1 MRGFIEELRHRN
13 VFRVGVAYIIA
24 GWLIAQA
31 ADLATDAFNAPE
43 WFMQMLII
51 LLLVGLPIALF
62 LAWAYELT
70 PEGMKKAREIPAD
83 APKDPRSGR
92 VLNRIIIATLIL
104 AIAGLIWERTTLD
117 VLSEAG
123 DANDKSIAVLPFS
136 DFSPDG
142 DHVWFAD
149 GLTEEILNAL
159 ARTPDLEI
167 ASRTSSFAFRDATDD
182 IPAIAAQLGVA
193 HILEGSVRRAGD
205 RLRVTAQ
212 LIRAADDKH
221 LWSENFDGSSE
232 DSIEI
237 QERIAFAIASAL
249 KTAMDPEELAKMVSA
264 GTRSVEAWE
273 TYLMGLALYQQDVG
287 SGMPENIS
295 RAIELLDRA
304 AEIDSGFAEAYLLLA
319 EVWQTQLDVTST
331 VYSSDG
337 IPLADRASQFR
348 RAIDAGAKNARTEM
362 MRLEAELLEAGF
374 DNRLLDTIRIGEAIV
389 ELAPESIEN
398 WGNLAYAYIEAGNLA
413 KARDAAL
420 RGLALKKP
428 SSAIN
433 MSYLI
438 EILQRASP
446 ADVRPYVET
455 FLQRE
460 NPTPNDLYQSHRA
473 LLAAGLNEHAAE
485 VADRYVHSSDDVR
498 GRVMVE
504 VRQACAEGRDNDAE
518 LLFAAIDQSDLTLR
532 WLFLKTLGRDDEAL
546 NELLSFDRPET
557 FSVLSGYLGYL
568 VFDVSDFPE
577 FASMLALKGVN
588 RPPQQRPVY
597 YCEPDDA

>member
-1 MRGFIEELRHRN
+1 MRNFFEELRHRN
-13 VFRVGVAYIIA
+13 VIRVAIAYA
-24 GWLIAQA
+24 VVGWLLAQVT
-31 ADLATDAFNAPE
+31 DLVVDAFNLPDS
-43 WFMQMLII
+43 FLQMVII
-51 LLLVGLPIALF
+51 FLALGFPVTLF
-62 LAWAYELT
+62 LAWAFELT

-123 DANDKSIAVLPFS
+123 EANDKSIAVLPFS

-249 KTAMDPEELAKMVSA
+249 KTAMDPEELAKMMSA

-273 TYLMGLALYQQDVG
+273 TYLMGLALYQQDVE
-287 SGMPENIS
+287 SGVPENIS
-295 RAIELLDRA
+295 GAIELLDRA
-304 AEIDSGFAEAYLLLA
+304 AEIDTGFAEAYLLLA
-319 EVWQTQLDVTST
+319 EVWQTQLTVTST
-331 VYSSDG
+331 VYSSVG
-337 IPLADRASQFR
+337 IPLAGRVSQFR
-348 RAIDAGAKNARTEM
+348 RAIAAGAKNARTEM
-362 MRLEAELLEAGF
+362 MRLEAELLEADF
-374 DNRLLDTIRIGEAIV
+374 DSRLLDMIRIGEAII
-389 ELAPESIEN
+389 ELAPESAEK
-398 WGNLAYAYIEAGNLA
+398 WATLSYAYTMAGNLD

-420 RGLALKKP
+420 RGFAANKP
-428 SSAIN
+428 SSAN
-433 MSYLI
+433 DRSFLI
-438 EILQRASP
+438 ETLQRVSP
-446 ADVRPYVET
+446 ADVQPYVEA

-473 LLAAGLNEHAAE
+473 LLAAGLNAHAAE
-485 VADRYVHSSDDVR
+485 VADRYVRSSVDVS

-504 VRQACAEGRDNDAE
+504 VRQACAESRDDDAE
-518 LLFAAIDQSDLTLR
+518 RLFAVIDQPDLATR

-546 NELLSFDRPET
+546 NELLPFDRPET
-557 FSVLSGYLGYL
+557 FSVLAGYLGYL
-568 VFDVSDFPE
+568 VFDVSEFPE
-577 FASMLALKGVN
+577 FASMLASQGVN
-588 RPPQQRPVY
+588 RPPPRRPVF